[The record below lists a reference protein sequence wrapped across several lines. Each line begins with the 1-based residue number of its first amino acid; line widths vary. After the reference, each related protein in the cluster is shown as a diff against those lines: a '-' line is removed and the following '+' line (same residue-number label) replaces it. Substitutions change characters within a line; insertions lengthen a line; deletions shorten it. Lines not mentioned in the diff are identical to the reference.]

1 MEIPH
6 PRRGISLGCVW
17 KKIYLPLSK
26 KKVQTTNKLKKVYYH
41 QFKNFSLPA
50 GLYFE
55 YIALNSSS
63 VIIEWKKNNYL
74 LFSAKKSLISC
85 ILLWGQSNLIKFHTP
100 LWCWKINFAECQ
112 TLRNSLHYH
121 RPSSKFSMKFS
132 NFMEP
137 FLWKAELETEEC
149 SQLLLNLLVSIE
161 NFVRFLKLWHL

>member
-1 MEIPH
+1 M
-6 PRRGISLGCVW
+6 
-17 KKIYLPLSK
+17 
-26 KKVQTTNKLKKVYYH
+26 YYH

-63 VIIEWKKNNYL
+63 VIIKWKKNNYL

-112 TLRNSLHYH
+112 TLRNSFHYH

-161 NFVRFLKLWHL
+161 NFVRTCRYLWTKLSVPAKSWQIT